1 MSVRVRFAPSPTGPL
16 HMGGVRTALYN
27 YLFAR
32 KHGGQ
37 FLLRIEDTDQAR
49 YVPGAEAYI
58 KESLEWCGLVPDES
72 PWVGGPDGP
81 YRQSDRKDLYKQYAD
96 QLITSDKAYYAFD
109 TPEELE
115 AMRDRLKAAGVAAP
129 AYNAVTR
136 EHMRNSLTL
145 SADEVKERLARGD
158 EYVIRLKVP
167 RHVEVRFED
176 IVRGWV
182 VVHSANIDD
191 KVLFKSDGMP
201 TYHLANIVD
210 DHLMRITHVIRGEEW
225 LPSAPLHV
233 LIYEAF
239 GWERPQFAHLPL
251 ILKPDGNGKLSKRD
265 GDRLGFPVFSLD
277 WQDPASGEKSSGYR
291 ERGYY
296 PEAFVNMLALLG
308 WNPGTDQEIM
318 SLEQLTQLFDLE
330 RVHKGGAKFDP
341 EKTKWFN
348 QQYLRMRPDAELGAQ
363 LLAKL
368 KAKGIDT
375 TLERATAAAVLLKER
390 ATFVED
396 MLEGSYLFTS
406 GSPLEAND
414 AANEE
419 LKKRWK
425 SDVAPAL
432 EAYIAKLSSLSPFHT
447 DTLEPAFNEVL
458 KEKGMKVGQVM
469 PLYRL
474 FVAGRMQG
482 PGMFDV
488 SVLLGKDEVIARL
501 RAGLDHCA
509 AWV

>member
-49 YVPGAEAYI
+49 FVPGAEEYI
-58 KESLEWCGLVPDES
+58 KQSLEWCGLVPDES

-81 YRQSDRKDLYKQYAD
+81 YRQSDRKALYKQYAD
-96 QLITSDKAYYAFD
+96 ELIANDKAYYAFD
-109 TPEELE
+109 TSEELE
-115 AMRDRLKAAGVAAP
+115 AMRERLKAAGVGAP

-136 EHMRNSLTL
+136 EHMKNSLTL
-145 SADEVKERLARGD
+145 SADETKERLERGD
-158 EYVIRLKVP
+158 EHVIRLKVP
-167 RHVEVRFED
+167 RHAEVRFED
-176 IVRGWV
+176 IIRGWV
-182 VVHSANIDD
+182 VVHSANLDD

-225 LPSAPLHV
+225 LPSAPIHV

-265 GDRLGFPVFSLD
+265 GDRLGFPVFSLN
-277 WQDPASGEKSSGYR
+277 WTDPTTGEKSSGYR
-291 ERGYY
+291 ERGYF
-296 PEAFVNMLALLG
+296 PEAFINMLALLG

-318 SLEQLTQLFDLE
+318 SIAELTDLFDLE

-363 LLAKL
+363 LLPKL
-368 KAKGIDT
+368 MALGIET
-375 TLERATAAAVLLKER
+375 TLARATQAAALLKER
-390 ATFVED
+390 ATFVDD
-396 MLEGSYLFTS
+396 MLEGTYLFTT
-406 GSPLEAND
+406 GSPLIENAV
-414 AANEE
+414 AAEE

-425 SDVAPAL
+425 PEAAPAIEDFLLKL
-432 EAYIAKLSSLSPFHT
+432 ERIRDWTPTGIEA
-447 DTLEPAFNEVL
+447 AFNEML
-458 KEKGMKVGQVM
+458 AEKGMKIGQVM
-469 PLYRL
+469 PIYRL
-474 FVAGRMQG
+474 FVAGRIQG

-488 SVLLGKDEVIARL
+488 STLLGREEVVARMK
-501 RAGLDHCA
+501 AGLELCRP
-509 AWV
+509 